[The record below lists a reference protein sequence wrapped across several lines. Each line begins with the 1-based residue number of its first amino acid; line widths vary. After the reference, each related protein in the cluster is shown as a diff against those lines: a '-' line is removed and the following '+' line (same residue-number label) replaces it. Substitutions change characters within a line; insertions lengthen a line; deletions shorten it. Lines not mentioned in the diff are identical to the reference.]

1 MHSFK
6 IIPNEEEREQ
16 LKVKDWDNQEM
27 IDDMFVEHEPMYYK
41 LDDMCLLFV
50 YTLYYTKEK
59 NEELIK
65 KKLLIQ
71 ILGDYPYSR
80 FISYPINM
88 INHNIDEAIP
98 PHALFQEFLLW
109 FKTIGI
115 EKIKEDKKRTEN
127 IEMNAF
133 KNLSKYVVKK

>member
-50 YTLYYTKEK
+50 YTLYYTKE
-59 NEELIK
+59 NEEIIK

-71 ILGDYPYSR
+71 ILGSYPYSR

-88 INHNIDEAIP
+88 INHNINEPVP

-109 FKTIGI
+109 FKTIGV